1 MLKKLFSQATNDKIH
16 WTTLVSEKILLALI
30 GIATCIAAALYL
42 WEMFIERRIELSDLF
57 LLFIYA
63 EILGM
68 VGSFYSTNRIPVTL
82 PIIIAI
88 TAICRL
94 IVMQNKEMEA
104 TLIVGEA
111 AAVLILAGAAYMM
124 SLKDKMSLEKLR
136 NQNNDDIQS

>member
-1 MLKKLFSQATNDKIH
+1 MLKKLFSQATNDRIH
-16 WTTLVSEKILLALI
+16 WTTLISEKILLALI

-57 LLFIYA
+57 LLSIYA

-68 VGSFYSTNRIPVTL
+68 VGAFYSTNRIPVTL

-124 SLKDKMSLEKLR
+124 SLKDKISLDKIIT
-136 NQNNDDIQS
+136 QNNDDIQS

>member
-16 WTTLVSEKILLALI
+16 WTTLVSEKILLAII

-42 WEMFIERRIELSDLF
+42 WEMFLERRIELSDLF

-124 SLKDKMSLEKLR
+124 SLKDKISLEKLK
-136 NQNNDDIQS
+136 NKENDDVQS

>member
-1 MLKKLFSQATNDKIH
+1 MCIRDS
-16 WTTLVSEKILLALI
+16 I

-42 WEMFIERRIELSDLF
+42 WEMFLERRIELSDLF

-124 SLKDKMSLEKLR
+124 SLKDKISLEKLK
-136 NQNNDDIQS
+136 NKENDDVQS

>member
-42 WEMFIERRIELSDLF
+42 WEMFINRRIELSDLF

-124 SLKDKMSLEKLR
+124 SLKDKISLEKLK
-136 NQNNDDIQS
+136 NKENDDVQS

>member
-16 WTTLVSEKILLALI
+16 WTTLVSEKILLAII

-42 WEMFIERRIELSDLF
+42 WEMFLQRRIELSDLF

-111 AAVLILAGAAYMM
+111 AAVLILAAPSDRM
-124 SLKDKMSLEKLR
+124 SR
-136 NQNNDDIQS
+136 

>member
-1 MLKKLFSQATNDKIH
+1 MLKKLFSQATNDRIH

-42 WEMFIERRIELSDLF
+42 WEMFLERRIELSDLF

-124 SLKDKMSLEKLR
+124 SLKDKVSLEKLR

>member
-1 MLKKLFSQATNDKIH
+1 MLKKLFSQATNDRIH
-16 WTTLVSEKILLALI
+16 WTTLISEKILLALI

-68 VGSFYSTNRIPVTL
+68 VGAFYSTNRIPVTL

-124 SLKDKMSLEKLR
+124 SLKDKISLEKLK
-136 NQNNDDIQS
+136 NQNNNDIQS

>member
-30 GIATCIAAALYL
+30 GIATCIAAALYI
-42 WEMFIERRIELSDLF
+42 WEMFLQRRIELSDLF

-124 SLKDKMSLEKLR
+124 SLKDKISLEKLK
-136 NQNNDDIQS
+136 NKENKDVQS

>member
-1 MLKKLFSQATNDKIH
+1 
-16 WTTLVSEKILLALI
+16 
-30 GIATCIAAALYL
+30 
-42 WEMFIERRIELSDLF
+42 MFIERRIELSDLF

-68 VGSFYSTNRIPVTL
+68 VGAFYSTNRIPVTL

-111 AAVLILAGAAYMM
+111 EAVLILAGAAYVM
-124 SLKDKMSLEKLR
+124 SLKDKISLEKLK
-136 NQNNDDIQS
+136 NQENDDDQS

>member
-16 WTTLVSEKILLALI
+16 WTTLISEKILLALI

-42 WEMFIERRIELSDLF
+42 WEMFLERRIELSDLF

-124 SLKDKMSLEKLR
+124 SLKDKISLEKLK
-136 NQNNDDIQS
+136 NKENDDVKS

>member
-1 MLKKLFSQATNDKIH
+1 
-16 WTTLVSEKILLALI
+16 
-30 GIATCIAAALYL
+30 
-42 WEMFIERRIELSDLF
+42 MFIERRIELSDLF

-124 SLKDKMSLEKLR
+124 SLKDKISLEKLKE
-136 NQNNDDIQS
+136 QNDDDIQS

>member
-1 MLKKLFSQATNDKIH
+1 MLKKLFSQATNDRIH

-30 GIATCIAAALYL
+30 GIATCIAAALYI
-42 WEMFIERRIELSDLF
+42 WEMFLERRIELSDLF

-124 SLKDKMSLEKLR
+124 SLKDKISLEKLK
-136 NQNNDDIQS
+136 NKENDDVQS

>member
-42 WEMFIERRIELSDLF
+42 WEMFLERRIELSDLF

-111 AAVLILAGAAYMM
+111 AAVLILAAAAYMM
-124 SLKDKMSLEKLR
+124 SLKDKISLEKLK
-136 NQNNDDIQS
+136 NQKKDDVQS

>member
-16 WTTLVSEKILLALI
+16 WTTLISEKILLAII

-42 WEMFIERRIELSDLF
+42 WEMFLQRRIELSDLF

-124 SLKDKMSLEKLR
+124 SLKDKISMEKLKGPK
-136 NQNNDDIQS
+136 NDDIQS

>member
-42 WEMFIERRIELSDLF
+42 WEMFLQRRIELSDLF

-94 IVMQNKEMEA
+94 IVMQNKDMDA

-111 AAVLILAGAAYMM
+111 AAVLILAAAAYMM
-124 SLKDKMSLEKLR
+124 SLKDKISLEKLK
-136 NQNNDDIQS
+136 NQKKDDFQS

>member
-42 WEMFIERRIELSDLF
+42 WEMFLQRRIELSDLF

-124 SLKDKMSLEKLR
+124 SLKDKISLEKLK
-136 NQNNDDIQS
+136 NQKKDDVQS

>member
-1 MLKKLFSQATNDKIH
+1 MLKKLFSQATNDRIH
-16 WTTLVSEKILLALI
+16 WTTLISEKILLALI

-68 VGSFYSTNRIPVTL
+68 VGAFYSTNRIPVTL

-94 IVMQNKEMEA
+94 IVMQNKEMDA
-104 TLIVGEA
+104 LMIIAEA
-111 AAVLILAGAAYMM
+111 AAVIILAGAAYLM
-124 SLKDKMSLEKLR
+124 SLKDKLSLEKLKAR
-136 NQNNDDIQS
+136 EQDIE

>member
-1 MLKKLFSQATNDKIH
+1 MLKKLFSQATNDRIH

-30 GIATCIAAALYL
+30 GIATCIAAALYI
-42 WEMFIERRIELSDLF
+42 WGMFLERRIELSDLF

-124 SLKDKMSLEKLR
+124 SLKDKISLEKLK
-136 NQNNDDIQS
+136 NQKNDDVQS

>member
-42 WEMFIERRIELSDLF
+42 WEMFLERRIELSDLF

-124 SLKDKMSLEKLR
+124 SLKDKISLEKLK
-136 NQNNDDIQS
+136 NKENDDVQS

>member
-42 WEMFIERRIELSDLF
+42 WEMFINRRIELSDLF

-124 SLKDKMSLEKLR
+124 SLKDKISLEKLR

>member
-1 MLKKLFSQATNDKIH
+1 MLTNLLSPATNDKIH
-16 WTTLVSEKILLALI
+16 WTTLVSEKILLAII

-42 WEMFIERRIELSDLF
+42 WEMFLERRIELSDLF

-88 TAICRL
+88 TALCRL

-124 SLKDKMSLEKLR
+124 SLKDKISLEKLK
-136 NQNNDDIQS
+136 NQKKDYVQS

>member
-16 WTTLVSEKILLALI
+16 WTTLVSEKILLAII

-42 WEMFIERRIELSDLF
+42 WEMFLQRRIELSDLF

-124 SLKDKMSLEKLR
+124 SLKDKISLEKLK
-136 NQNNDDIQS
+136 NKENDDVQS

>member
-42 WEMFIERRIELSDLF
+42 WEMFLERRIELSDLF

-124 SLKDKMSLEKLR
+124 SLKDKISLEKLK
-136 NQNNDDIQS
+136 NKKNDDAQS

>member
-1 MLKKLFSQATNDKIH
+1 MFKKLFSQATNDKIH

-42 WEMFIERRIELSDLF
+42 WEMFLQRRIELSDLF

-124 SLKDKMSLEKLR
+124 SLKDKISLEKLK
-136 NQNNDDIQS
+136 NKKNDDVQS

>member
-16 WTTLVSEKILLALI
+16 WTTLISEKILLALI

-42 WEMFIERRIELSDLF
+42 WELFINRRIELSDLF
-57 LLFIYA
+57 LLFIYD

-68 VGSFYSTNRIPVTL
+68 VGSFYSTNSIPVTL

-124 SLKDKMSLEKLR
+124 SLKDKISLEKLK

>member
-42 WEMFIERRIELSDLF
+42 WEMFLERRIELSDLF

-104 TLIVGEA
+104 ALIVGEA

-124 SLKDKMSLEKLR
+124 SLKDKISLEKLK
-136 NQNNDDIQS
+136 NQKNDDVQS

>member
-1 MLKKLFSQATNDKIH
+1 MLTKLFSQATNDKIH

-30 GIATCIAAALYL
+30 GIATCIAAALYI
-42 WEMFIERRIELSDLF
+42 WGMFLERRIELSDLF

-124 SLKDKMSLEKLR
+124 SLKDKISLEKLK
-136 NQNNDDIQS
+136 NQKNDDVQS

>member
-42 WEMFIERRIELSDLF
+42 WEMFLERRIELSDLF

-104 TLIVGEA
+104 TLIVGAA

-124 SLKDKMSLEKLR
+124 SLKDKISLEKLK
-136 NQNNDDIQS
+136 NKENDDVQS